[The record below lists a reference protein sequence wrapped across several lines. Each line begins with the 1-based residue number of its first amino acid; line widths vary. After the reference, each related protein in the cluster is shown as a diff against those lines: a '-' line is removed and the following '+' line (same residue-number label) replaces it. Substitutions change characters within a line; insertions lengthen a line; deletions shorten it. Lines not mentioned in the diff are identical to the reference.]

1 MGLGFDSFS
10 ASASMVPELK
20 FFARRFNR
28 EDIQKIT
35 TDSEKKKRPSE
46 VKQLI
51 KDFHEARVSEASV
64 AQS

>member
-1 MGLGFDSFS
+1 
-10 ASASMVPELK
+10 MVPELK
-20 FFARRFNR
+20 DFARRFSP

-35 TDSEKKKRPSE
+35 PDSEKKKRPSE

-64 AQS
+64 VQS